1 MIHNVIDF
9 FSLYWISTF
18 KIMHQPIIFLTP
30 TLWSPLGC
38 PESHLARFDGALATL
53 VVRYDII
60 HENPFLETSISQ

>member
-1 MIHNVIDF
+1 MIHNVIEF

-18 KIMHQPIIFLTP
+18 KSCITP

-53 VVRYDII
+53 SESD
-60 HENPFLETSISQ
+60 EDP